1 MKKSVWYHELWRKKM
16 AELPVDDDLD
26 AAWQQMNDLLDQP
39 FVPNSAKEISVPK
52 NGLIASLI
60 QVIKIILPMVLV
72 TGGVYF
78 AFHQKTVVEKKRKTI
93 KQEQVKGPQER
104 GGMEKLGV
112 ADTSTLVPFERIP
125 KEMFAKERKLS
136 LKDNLRET
144 PSIFPIHREKIE
156 SSNSGNDAAIFLDKA
171 QIQINIDGP
180 TAAKANLLPY
190 LKNTVELGTYRRVVA
205 SLKWQRNELVQ
216 NGQKYLRPSVILSK
230 REQRRLRRIF
240 VRDSVK
246 KAKAESLL
254 QIANLKTNKVKPQ
267 KEKSKE
273 MITPQFSFEL
283 QGGAMFANQ
292 NATPYLGVQSQW
304 ALAQRWLLGAGVRFT
319 QVKLDGTYEHRGYN
333 TVTTGSPFQVVD
345 SRKLTN
351 TVLPLNLSYRVNKLI
366 SLKAEANL
374 VFPLAQSGGSKVGY
388 VANYLDTV
396 FHTQQ
401 IQQALSETSVNKLHL
416 NIGGGVNIQIK
427 RFKLE
432 AMYFY
437 QPSPYRV
444 SSSLGN
450 YQRRYRSFSVGLG
463 YRF

>member
-39 FVPNSAKEISVPK
+39 FVPSSAKEISVPK
-52 NGLIASLI
+52 NGLITSLT
-60 QVIKIILPMVLV
+60 QVIKIILPIVLV

-78 AFHQKTVVEKKRKTI
+78 AFYQKTVVDKKQKTI
-93 KQEQVKGPQER
+93 KQEQVKRPQER
-104 GGMEKLGV
+104 RGTEKLSV
-112 ADTSTLVPFERIP
+112 ADTSTLMPFERIP
-125 KEMFAKERKLS
+125 KEMFAKEGKLS
-136 LKDNLRET
+136 LKNDLRET
-144 PSIFPIHREKIE
+144 SSISPIHREKIE
-156 SSNSGNDAAIFLDKA
+156 NSNSGNAAIFLDKA
-171 QIQINIDGP
+171 QIQINIDGT
-180 TAAKANLLPY
+180 TAAKASLLPY
-190 LKNTVELGTYRRVVA
+190 LKNTVELGTYQGVAA
-205 SLKWQRNELVQ
+205 SLKWQRNELAQ
-216 NGQKYLRPSVILSK
+216 NSQKYFRPSVILSK
-230 REQRRLRRIF
+230 REQRRLRRVF

-254 QIANLKTNKVKPQ
+254 QIANLKTNKAKSK

-273 MITPQFSFEL
+273 MVSPKFSFEL

-292 NATPYLGVQSQW
+292 NVTPYLGIQGQW

-319 QVKLDGTYEHRGYN
+319 QVKLDGTYEHPGYN

-345 SRKLTN
+345 SRKLSN
-351 TVLPLNLSYRVNKLI
+351 LVLPLNLSYRVNKLI

>member
-1 MKKSVWYHELWRKKM
+1 MKKSVWYHQLWQKKM
-16 AELPVDDDLD
+16 AELPVNDDLD
-26 AAWQQMNDLLDQP
+26 TAWQQMNDLLDQQ
-39 FVPNSAKEISVPK
+39 FVPSRAKEISVPK
-52 NGLIASLI
+52 NGIITSLT
-60 QVIKIILPMVLV
+60 QVIKIILPIVLV

-78 AFHQKTVVEKKRKTI
+78 AFYQKTVVEKKQETI

-104 GGMEKLGV
+104 KGTEKLGV

-125 KEMFAKERKLS
+125 KEMFAKEGKLS

-144 PSIFPIHREKIE
+144 PSISPIHREKIE
-156 SSNSGNDAAIFLDKA
+156 SLNSGNATAIFLDKA

-190 LKNTVELGTYRRVVA
+190 LKNTVELGTYQGVVA
-205 SLKWQRNELVQ
+205 SLKWQRNELMQ
-216 NGQKYLRPSVILSK
+216 NGQNYLSPSVILSK

-254 QIANLKTNKVKPQ
+254 QIANLKTNKAKPK

-273 MITPQFSFEL
+273 MVTPKFSFEL

-292 NATPYLGVQSQW
+292 NVTPYLGVQGQL
-304 ALAQRWLLGAGVRFT
+304 ALAQRSLLGAGVRFA
-319 QVKLDGTYEHRGYN
+319 QVKLDGTYEHPGYN

-345 SRKLTN
+345 SRKLN
-351 TVLPLNLSYRVNKLI
+351 NLVLPLNLSYRVNKLI

-401 IQQALSETSVNKLHL
+401 IQQALAETSVNKLHL
-416 NIGGGVNIQIK
+416 NIGGGVNLQIK

-444 SSSLGN
+444 SSSLGS